1 MRVLPVLS
9 ALLLAVVLLPVPR
22 ALAQTSAPD
31 PGSTAVASQ
40 VQGQLQEQ
48 VEEWVAGAGQD
59 MARQATSE
67 DASVSSP
74 VNVETWSE
82 GVLEAADL
90 DDPTDPTTT
99 WVAVISTAEGPVGVL
114 VIDADGSEP
123 SGAVQQDAEL
133 AAALAALP
141 ERAIVLRQ
149 PAPPSAAMGSTTPSA
164 ASPQSS
170 SEGTAD
176 TDMASPASPA
186 GSTSPATTADRGDVG
201 DVGDAENYADAG
213 DSADAA
219 DPAASDAWYALV
231 DEVVTALDEQ
241 AMAGMSGP
249 VGLPAYAQVLYD
261 RTHHVSDTDKAEPQ
275 ETSRTL
281 DMAIVYTGL
290 GVLVIGAIIVTTTF
304 VHERR
309 VMAPLREGPESKK
322 ARAKEP
328 DQTRTP

>member
-1 MRVLPVLS
+1 MRVLPGLS

-22 ALAQTSAPD
+22 TLAQTSAPD

-48 VEEWVAGAGQD
+48 VEEWAAGAGQD
-59 MARQATSE
+59 VARQATSE

-149 PAPPSAAMGSTTPSA
+149 PAPPSAAMGSATPSA

-176 TDMASPASPA
+176 TDMTSPASPA
-186 GSTSPATTADRGDVG
+186 TAAGRGDAG
-201 DVGDAENYADAG
+201 DADAENYADAG
-213 DSADAA
+213 DSA

-290 GVLVIGAIIVTTTF
+290 GVLVIGMIIVTTTF

-309 VMAPLREGPESKK
+309 VMAPLREGPESQK
-322 ARAKEP
+322 AKEP

>member
-9 ALLLAVVLLPVPR
+9 ALLLVVVLLPVPR

-48 VEEWVAGAGQD
+48 VEEWAAGAGQD
-59 MARQATSE
+59 VARQATSE

-149 PAPPSAAMGSTTPSA
+149 PAPPSAAMGSATPSA

-170 SEGTAD
+170 SEGTAE

-186 GSTSPATTADRGDVG
+186 TAAGRGDAG
-201 DVGDAENYADAG
+201 DADAENYADAG
-213 DSADAA
+213 DSA

-290 GVLVIGAIIVTTTF
+290 GVLVIGIIIVTTTF

-309 VMAPLREGPESKK
+309 VMAPLREGPESQK
-322 ARAKEP
+322 AKEP

>member
-1 MRVLPVLS
+1 MRVLPGLS

-22 ALAQTSAPD
+22 TLAQTSAPD

-149 PAPPSAAMGSTTPSA
+149 PAPPSAAMGSATPSA

-176 TDMASPASPA
+176 TDMTSPASPA
-186 GSTSPATTADRGDVG
+186 TAAGRGDAG
-201 DVGDAENYADAG
+201 DADAENYADAG
-213 DSADAA
+213 DSA

-290 GVLVIGAIIVTTTF
+290 GVLVIGMIIVTTTF

-309 VMAPLREGPESKK
+309 VMAPLREGPESQK
-322 ARAKEP
+322 AKEP

>member
-1 MRVLPVLS
+1 MRVLPGLS

-99 WVAVISTAEGPVGVL
+99 WFAVISTAEGPVGVL

-149 PAPPSAAMGSTTPSA
+149 PAPPSAAMGSATPSA

-176 TDMASPASPA
+176 TDMTSPASPA
-186 GSTSPATTADRGDVG
+186 TAAGRGDAG
-201 DVGDAENYADAG
+201 DADAENYADAG
-213 DSADAA
+213 DSA

-290 GVLVIGAIIVTTTF
+290 GVLVIGIIIVTTTF

-309 VMAPLREGPESKK
+309 VMAPLREGPESQK
-322 ARAKEP
+322 AKEP

>member
-1 MRVLPVLS
+1 MRVLPGLS

-22 ALAQTSAPD
+22 TLAQTSAPD

-48 VEEWVAGAGQD
+48 VEEWAAGAGQD
-59 MARQATSE
+59 VARQATSE

-149 PAPPSAAMGSTTPSA
+149 PAPPSAAMGSATPSA

-170 SEGTAD
+170 SEGTAE

-186 GSTSPATTADRGDVG
+186 TAAGRGDAG
-201 DVGDAENYADAG
+201 DADAENYADAG
-213 DSADAA
+213 DSA

-290 GVLVIGAIIVTTTF
+290 GVLVIGIIIVTTTF

-309 VMAPLREGPESKK
+309 VMAPLREGPESQK
-322 ARAKEP
+322 AKEP

>member
-9 ALLLAVVLLPVPR
+9 ALLLVVVLLPVPR

-99 WVAVISTAEGPVGVL
+99 WFAVISTAEGPVGVL

-149 PAPPSAAMGSTTPSA
+149 PAPPSAAMGSATPSA

-176 TDMASPASPA
+176 TDM
-186 GSTSPATTADRGDVG
+186 TSPATAAGRGDAG
-201 DVGDAENYADAG
+201 DADAENYADAG
-213 DSADAA
+213 DPADAGDSA

-290 GVLVIGAIIVTTTF
+290 GVLVIGMIIVTTTF

-309 VMAPLREGPESKK
+309 VMAPLREGPESQK
-322 ARAKEP
+322 AKEP

>member
-99 WVAVISTAEGPVGVL
+99 WFAVISTAEGPVGVL

-149 PAPPSAAMGSTTPSA
+149 PAPPSAAMGSATPSA

-176 TDMASPASPA
+176 TDMTSPASPA
-186 GSTSPATTADRGDVG
+186 TAAGRGDAG
-201 DVGDAENYADAG
+201 DADAENYADAG
-213 DSADAA
+213 DSA

-290 GVLVIGAIIVTTTF
+290 GVLVIGIIIVTTTF

-309 VMAPLREGPESKK
+309 VMAPLREGPESQK
-322 ARAKEP
+322 AMEP
-328 DQTRTP
+328 DLTRTP

>member
-1 MRVLPVLS
+1 MRVLPGLS

-48 VEEWVAGAGQD
+48 VEEWAAGAGQD
-59 MARQATSE
+59 VARQATSE

-149 PAPPSAAMGSTTPSA
+149 PAPPSAAMGSATPSA

-170 SEGTAD
+170 SEGTAE

-186 GSTSPATTADRGDVG
+186 TAAGRGDA
-201 DVGDAENYADAG
+201 DAENYADAG
-213 DSADAA
+213 DPADAGDSA

-290 GVLVIGAIIVTTTF
+290 GVLVIGIIIVTTTF

-309 VMAPLREGPESKK
+309 VMAPLREGPESQK
-322 ARAKEP
+322 AKEP

>member
-1 MRVLPVLS
+1 MRVLPGLS

-48 VEEWVAGAGQD
+48 VEEWAAGAGQD

-149 PAPPSAAMGSTTPSA
+149 PAPPSAAMGSATPSA

-176 TDMASPASPA
+176 TDMTSPASPA
-186 GSTSPATTADRGDVG
+186 TAAGRGDAG
-201 DVGDAENYADAG
+201 DADAENYADAG
-213 DSADAA
+213 DSA

-290 GVLVIGAIIVTTTF
+290 GVLVIGIIIVTTTF

-309 VMAPLREGPESKK
+309 VMAPLREGPESQK
-322 ARAKEP
+322 AKEP

>member
-48 VEEWVAGAGQD
+48 VEEWAAGAGQD
-59 MARQATSE
+59 VARQATSE

-149 PAPPSAAMGSTTPSA
+149 PAPPSAAMGSATPSA

-170 SEGTAD
+170 SEGTAE
-176 TDMASPASPA
+176 TDMTSPASPA
-186 GSTSPATTADRGDVG
+186 TAAGRGDAG
-201 DVGDAENYADAG
+201 DADAENYADAG
-213 DSADAA
+213 DSA

-290 GVLVIGAIIVTTTF
+290 GVLVIGMIIVTTTF

-309 VMAPLREGPESKK
+309 VMAPLREGPESQK
-322 ARAKEP
+322 AKEP

>member
-48 VEEWVAGAGQD
+48 VEEWAAGAGQD

-149 PAPPSAAMGSTTPSA
+149 PAPPSAAMGSATPSA

-176 TDMASPASPA
+176 TDMTSPASPA
-186 GSTSPATTADRGDVG
+186 TAAGRGDAG
-201 DVGDAENYADAG
+201 DADAENYADAG
-213 DSADAA
+213 DSA

-290 GVLVIGAIIVTTTF
+290 GVLVIGMIIVTTTF

-309 VMAPLREGPESKK
+309 VMAPLREGPESQK
-322 ARAKEP
+322 AKEP

>member
-9 ALLLAVVLLPVPR
+9 ALLLVVVLLPVPR

-48 VEEWVAGAGQD
+48 VEEWAAGAGQD
-59 MARQATSE
+59 VARQATSE

-149 PAPPSAAMGSTTPSA
+149 PAPPSAAMGSATPSA

-176 TDMASPASPA
+176 TDMTSPASPA
-186 GSTSPATTADRGDVG
+186 TAAGRADAGDA
-201 DVGDAENYADAG
+201 DAENYADAG
-213 DSADAA
+213 DSA

-290 GVLVIGAIIVTTTF
+290 GVLVIGMIIVTTTF

-309 VMAPLREGPESKK
+309 VMAPLREGPESQK
-322 ARAKEP
+322 AKEP

>member
-1 MRVLPVLS
+1 MRVLPGLS

-22 ALAQTSAPD
+22 TLAQTSAPD

-48 VEEWVAGAGQD
+48 VEEWAAGAGQD
-59 MARQATSE
+59 VARQATSQ

-149 PAPPSAAMGSTTPSA
+149 PAPPSAAMGSATPSA

-176 TDMASPASPA
+176 TDMTSPASPA
-186 GSTSPATTADRGDVG
+186 TAAGRGDAG
-201 DVGDAENYADAG
+201 DADAENYADAG
-213 DSADAA
+213 DSA

-290 GVLVIGAIIVTTTF
+290 GVLVIGIIIVTTTF

-309 VMAPLREGPESKK
+309 VMAPLREGPESQK
-322 ARAKEP
+322 AKEP

>member
-99 WVAVISTAEGPVGVL
+99 WFAVISTAEGPVGVL

-149 PAPPSAAMGSTTPSA
+149 PAPPSAAMGSATPSA

-176 TDMASPASPA
+176 TDMTSPASPA
-186 GSTSPATTADRGDVG
+186 TAAGRGDAG
-201 DVGDAENYADAG
+201 DADAENYADAG
-213 DSADAA
+213 DSA

-290 GVLVIGAIIVTTTF
+290 GVLVIGMIIVTTPF

-309 VMAPLREGPESKK
+309 VMAPLREGPESQK
-322 ARAKEP
+322 AKEP

>member
-1 MRVLPVLS
+1 MRVLPGLS

-31 PGSTAVASQ
+31 PGSSAVASQ
-40 VQGQLQEQ
+40 VQGRLQEQ
-48 VEEWVAGAGQD
+48 VEEWVTGAGQD
-59 MARQATSE
+59 MARQAISE
-67 DASVSSP
+67 DATVGSP

-114 VIDADGSEP
+114 VVDADGSEP

-149 PAPPSAAMGSTTPSA
+149 PAPPSAAMGSATPSA

-176 TDMASPASPA
+176 TDMTSPASPA
-186 GSTSPATTADRGDVG
+186 NPATAEDRGDAG
-201 DVGDAENYADAG
+201 DAGDAENYADAAEA
-213 DSADAA
+213 ADAA
-219 DPAASDAWYALV
+219 DPVASDAWYALV

-241 AMAGMSGP
+241 AAAGLSGP

-290 GVLVIGAIIVTTTF
+290 GVLVIGIIIVTTTF

-309 VMAPLREGPESKK
+309 VMAPLREGPESQK
-322 ARAKEP
+322 AKEP

>member
-9 ALLLAVVLLPVPR
+9 ALLLVVVLLPVPR

-48 VEEWVAGAGQD
+48 VEEWAAGAGQD
-59 MARQATSE
+59 VARQATSE

-99 WVAVISTAEGPVGVL
+99 WFAVISTAEGPVGVL

-149 PAPPSAAMGSTTPSA
+149 PAPPSAAMGSATPSA

-176 TDMASPASPA
+176 TDMTSPASPA
-186 GSTSPATTADRGDVG
+186 TAAGRGDAG
-201 DVGDAENYADAG
+201 DADAENYADAG
-213 DSADAA
+213 DSA

-290 GVLVIGAIIVTTTF
+290 GVLVIGIIIVTTTF

-309 VMAPLREGPESKK
+309 VMAPLREGPESQK
-322 ARAKEP
+322 AKEP

>member
-9 ALLLAVVLLPVPR
+9 ALLLVVVLLPVPR

-99 WVAVISTAEGPVGVL
+99 WFAVISTAEGPVGVL

-149 PAPPSAAMGSTTPSA
+149 PAPPSAAMGSATPSA

-176 TDMASPASPA
+176 TDMTSPASPA
-186 GSTSPATTADRGDVG
+186 TAAGRGDAG
-201 DVGDAENYADAG
+201 DADAENYADAG
-213 DSADAA
+213 DSA

>member
-1 MRVLPVLS
+1 MRVLPGLS

-22 ALAQTSAPD
+22 TLAQTSAPD

-48 VEEWVAGAGQD
+48 VEEWAAGAGQD

-149 PAPPSAAMGSTTPSA
+149 PAPPSAAMGSATPSA

-170 SEGTAD
+170 SEGTAE

-186 GSTSPATTADRGDVG
+186 TAAGRGDAG
-201 DVGDAENYADAG
+201 DADAENYADAG
-213 DSADAA
+213 DSA

-290 GVLVIGAIIVTTTF
+290 GVLVIGIIIVTTTF

-309 VMAPLREGPESKK
+309 VMAPLREGPESQK
-322 ARAKEP
+322 AKEP

>member
-1 MRVLPVLS
+1 MRVLPGLS

-48 VEEWVAGAGQD
+48 VEEWAAGAGQD
-59 MARQATSE
+59 VARQATSE

-149 PAPPSAAMGSTTPSA
+149 PAPPSAAMGSATPSA

-176 TDMASPASPA
+176 TDMTSPASPA
-186 GSTSPATTADRGDVG
+186 TAAGRGDAG
-201 DVGDAENYADAG
+201 DADAENYADAG
-213 DSADAA
+213 DSA

-290 GVLVIGAIIVTTTF
+290 GVLVIGMIIVTTTF

-309 VMAPLREGPESKK
+309 VMAPLREGPESQK
-322 ARAKEP
+322 AKEP

>member
-1 MRVLPVLS
+1 MRVLPGLS

-48 VEEWVAGAGQD
+48 VEEWAAGAGQD

-149 PAPPSAAMGSTTPSA
+149 PAPPSAAMGSATPSA

-170 SEGTAD
+170 SEGTAE

-186 GSTSPATTADRGDVG
+186 TAAGRGDAG
-201 DVGDAENYADAG
+201 DADAENYADAG
-213 DSADAA
+213 DSA

-290 GVLVIGAIIVTTTF
+290 GVLVIGIIIVTTTF

-309 VMAPLREGPESKK
+309 VMAPLREGPESQK
-322 ARAKEP
+322 AKEP

>member
-1 MRVLPVLS
+1 M
-9 ALLLAVVLLPVPR
+9 
-22 ALAQTSAPD
+22 
-31 PGSTAVASQ
+31 
-40 VQGQLQEQ
+40 
-48 VEEWVAGAGQD
+48 
-59 MARQATSE
+59 
-67 DASVSSP
+67 
-74 VNVETWSE
+74 
-82 GVLEAADL
+82 
-90 DDPTDPTTT
+90 
-99 WVAVISTAEGPVGVL
+99 L

-149 PAPPSAAMGSTTPSA
+149 PAPPSAAMGSATPSA

-176 TDMASPASPA
+176 TDMTSPASPA
-186 GSTSPATTADRGDVG
+186 TAAGRGDAG
-201 DVGDAENYADAG
+201 DADAENYADAG
-213 DSADAA
+213 DSA

-290 GVLVIGAIIVTTTF
+290 GVLVIGMIIVTTTF

-309 VMAPLREGPESKK
+309 VMAPLREGPESQK
-322 ARAKEP
+322 AKEP

>member
-1 MRVLPVLS
+1 MRVLPGLS

-48 VEEWVAGAGQD
+48 VEEWAAGAGQD

-74 VNVETWSE
+74 VNVETWAE

-149 PAPPSAAMGSTTPSA
+149 PAPPSAAMGSATPSA

-176 TDMASPASPA
+176 TDMTSPASPA
-186 GSTSPATTADRGDVG
+186 TAAGRGDAG
-201 DVGDAENYADAG
+201 DADAENYADAG
-213 DSADAA
+213 DSA

-290 GVLVIGAIIVTTTF
+290 GVLVIGIIIVTTTF

-309 VMAPLREGPESKK
+309 VMAPLREGPESQK
-322 ARAKEP
+322 AKEP

>member
-31 PGSTAVASQ
+31 PGSSAVASQ
-40 VQGQLQEQ
+40 VQGRLQEQ
-48 VEEWVAGAGQD
+48 VEEWVTGAGQD
-59 MARQATSE
+59 MARQAISE
-67 DASVSSP
+67 DATVGSP

-99 WVAVISTAEGPVGVL
+99 WFAVISTAEGPVGVL

-149 PAPPSAAMGSTTPSA
+149 PAPPSAAMGSATPSA

-176 TDMASPASPA
+176 TDMTSPASPA
-186 GSTSPATTADRGDVG
+186 TAAGRGDAG
-201 DVGDAENYADAG
+201 DADAENYADAG
-213 DSADAA
+213 DSA

-290 GVLVIGAIIVTTTF
+290 GVLVIGMIIVTTTF

-309 VMAPLREGPESKK
+309 VMAPLREGPESQK
-322 ARAKEP
+322 AKEP

>member
-1 MRVLPVLS
+1 MRVLPGLS

-22 ALAQTSAPD
+22 ALAQTSAPA

-48 VEEWVAGAGQD
+48 VEEWAAGAGQD
-59 MARQATSE
+59 VARQATSE

-149 PAPPSAAMGSTTPSA
+149 PAPPSAAMGSATPSA

-176 TDMASPASPA
+176 TDMTSPASPA
-186 GSTSPATTADRGDVG
+186 TAAGRGDAG
-201 DVGDAENYADAG
+201 DADAENYADAG
-213 DSADAA
+213 DSA

-290 GVLVIGAIIVTTTF
+290 GVLVIGMIIVTTTF

-309 VMAPLREGPESKK
+309 VMAPLREGPESQK
-322 ARAKEP
+322 AKEP

>member
-99 WVAVISTAEGPVGVL
+99 WFAVISTAEGPVGVL

-149 PAPPSAAMGSTTPSA
+149 PAPPSAAMGSATPSA

-176 TDMASPASPA
+176 TDMTSPASPA
-186 GSTSPATTADRGDVG
+186 TAAGRGDAG
-201 DVGDAENYADAG
+201 DADAENYADAG
-213 DSADAA
+213 DSA

-290 GVLVIGAIIVTTTF
+290 GVLVIGMIIVTTTF

-309 VMAPLREGPESKK
+309 VMAPLREGPESQK
-322 ARAKEP
+322 AKEP

>member
-1 MRVLPVLS
+1 MRVLPGLS

-149 PAPPSAAMGSTTPSA
+149 PAPPSAAMGSATPSA

-170 SEGTAD
+170 SEGTDD
-176 TDMASPASPA
+176 TDMTSPASPA
-186 GSTSPATTADRGDVG
+186 TAAGRGDAG
-201 DVGDAENYADAG
+201 DADAENYADAG
-213 DSADAA
+213 DSA

-290 GVLVIGAIIVTTTF
+290 GVLVIGIIIVTTTF

-309 VMAPLREGPESKK
+309 VMAPLREGPESQK
-322 ARAKEP
+322 AKEP

>member
-1 MRVLPVLS
+1 MRVLPGLS

-48 VEEWVAGAGQD
+48 VEEWAAGAGQD

-149 PAPPSAAMGSTTPSA
+149 PAPPSAAMGSATPSA

-176 TDMASPASPA
+176 TDMTSPASPA
-186 GSTSPATTADRGDVG
+186 TAAGRGDAG
-201 DVGDAENYADAG
+201 DADAENYADAG
-213 DSADAA
+213 DSA

-290 GVLVIGAIIVTTTF
+290 GVLVIGMIIVTTTF

-309 VMAPLREGPESKK
+309 VMAPLREGPESQK
-322 ARAKEP
+322 AKEP

>member
-1 MRVLPVLS
+1 MRVLPGLS

-99 WVAVISTAEGPVGVL
+99 WFAVISTAEGPVGVL

-149 PAPPSAAMGSTTPSA
+149 PAPPSAAMGSATPSA

-176 TDMASPASPA
+176 TDMTSPASPA
-186 GSTSPATTADRGDVG
+186 TAAGRGDAG
-201 DVGDAENYADAG
+201 DADAENYADAG
-213 DSADAA
+213 DSA

-281 DMAIVYTGL
+281 DMDIVYTGL
-290 GVLVIGAIIVTTTF
+290 GVLVIGMIIVTTTF

-309 VMAPLREGPESKK
+309 VMAPLREGPESQK
-322 ARAKEP
+322 AKEP

>member
-1 MRVLPVLS
+1 MRVLPGLS

-22 ALAQTSAPD
+22 TLAQTSAPD

-48 VEEWVAGAGQD
+48 VEEWAAGAGQD

-149 PAPPSAAMGSTTPSA
+149 PAPPSAAMGSATPSA

-176 TDMASPASPA
+176 TDMTSPASPA
-186 GSTSPATTADRGDVG
+186 TAAGRGDAG
-201 DVGDAENYADAG
+201 DADAENYADAG
-213 DSADAA
+213 DSA

-290 GVLVIGAIIVTTTF
+290 GVLVIGIIIVTTTF

-309 VMAPLREGPESKK
+309 VMAPLREGPESQK
-322 ARAKEP
+322 AKEP

>member
-9 ALLLAVVLLPVPR
+9 ALLLVVVLLPVPR

-99 WVAVISTAEGPVGVL
+99 WFAVISTAEGPVGVL

-149 PAPPSAAMGSTTPSA
+149 PAPPSAAMGSATPSA

-176 TDMASPASPA
+176 TDMTSPASPA
-186 GSTSPATTADRGDVG
+186 TAAGRGDAG
-201 DVGDAENYADAG
+201 DADAENYADAG
-213 DSADAA
+213 DSA

-290 GVLVIGAIIVTTTF
+290 GVLVIGMIIVTTTF

-309 VMAPLREGPESKK
+309 VMAPLREGPESQK
-322 ARAKEP
+322 AKEP

>member
-99 WVAVISTAEGPVGVL
+99 WFAVISTAEGPVGVL

-149 PAPPSAAMGSTTPSA
+149 PAPPSAAMGSATPSA

-176 TDMASPASPA
+176 TDMTSPASPA
-186 GSTSPATTADRGDVG
+186 TAAGRGDAG
-201 DVGDAENYADAG
+201 DADAENYADAG
-213 DSADAA
+213 DSA

-290 GVLVIGAIIVTTTF
+290 GVLVIGIIIVTTTF

-309 VMAPLREGPESKK
+309 VMAPLREGPESQK
-322 ARAKEP
+322 AKEP

>member
-141 ERAIVLRQ
+141 ERA
-149 PAPPSAAMGSTTPSA
+149 ATPSA
-164 ASPQSS
+164 APPQSS
-170 SEGTAD
+170 SEGTAN
-176 TDMASPASPA
+176 TDMTCPASPA
-186 GSTSPATTADRGDVG
+186 TAAGRGDAG
-201 DVGDAENYADAG
+201 DADAENYADAG
-213 DSADAA
+213 DPADAGDSA
-219 DPAASDAWYALV
+219 DPAASDA
-231 DEVVTALDEQ
+231 
-241 AMAGMSGP
+241 
-249 VGLPAYAQVLYD
+249 
-261 RTHHVSDTDKAEPQ
+261 
-275 ETSRTL
+275 
-281 DMAIVYTGL
+281 
-290 GVLVIGAIIVTTTF
+290 
-304 VHERR
+304 
-309 VMAPLREGPESKK
+309 
-322 ARAKEP
+322 
-328 DQTRTP
+328 

>member
-1 MRVLPVLS
+1 MRVLPGLS

-48 VEEWVAGAGQD
+48 VEEWAAGAGQD
-59 MARQATSE
+59 VARQATSE

-149 PAPPSAAMGSTTPSA
+149 PAPPSAAMGSATPSA

-176 TDMASPASPA
+176 TDMTSPASPA
-186 GSTSPATTADRGDVG
+186 TAAGRGDAG
-201 DVGDAENYADAG
+201 DADAENYADAG
-213 DSADAA
+213 DSA

-309 VMAPLREGPESKK
+309 VMAPLREGPESQK
-322 ARAKEP
+322 AKEP

>member
-149 PAPPSAAMGSTTPSA
+149 PAPPSAAMGSATPSA

-170 SEGTAD
+170 SEGTAE

-186 GSTSPATTADRGDVG
+186 TAAGRGDAG
-201 DVGDAENYADAG
+201 DADAENYADAG
-213 DSADAA
+213 DSA

-290 GVLVIGAIIVTTTF
+290 GVLVIGIIIVTTTF

-309 VMAPLREGPESKK
+309 VMAPLREGPESQK
-322 ARAKEP
+322 AKEP

>member
-1 MRVLPVLS
+1 MLMRVLPGLS

-48 VEEWVAGAGQD
+48 VEEWAAGAGQD
-59 MARQATSE
+59 VARQATSE

-149 PAPPSAAMGSTTPSA
+149 PAPPSAAMGSATPSA

-176 TDMASPASPA
+176 TDMTSPASPA
-186 GSTSPATTADRGDVG
+186 TAAGRGDAG
-201 DVGDAENYADAG
+201 DADAENYADAG
-213 DSADAA
+213 DSA

-290 GVLVIGAIIVTTTF
+290 GVLVIGMIIVTTTF

-309 VMAPLREGPESKK
+309 VMAPLREGPESQK
-322 ARAKEP
+322 AKEP

>member
-1 MRVLPVLS
+1 MRVLPGLS

-22 ALAQTSAPD
+22 TLAQTSAPD

-48 VEEWVAGAGQD
+48 VEEWAAGAGQD

-99 WVAVISTAEGPVGVL
+99 WVAVISTAEGVL

-149 PAPPSAAMGSTTPSA
+149 PAPPSAAMGSATPSA

-176 TDMASPASPA
+176 TDMTSPASPA
-186 GSTSPATTADRGDVG
+186 TAAGRGDAG
-201 DVGDAENYADAG
+201 DADAENYADAG
-213 DSADAA
+213 DSA

-290 GVLVIGAIIVTTTF
+290 GVLVIGMIIVTTTF

-309 VMAPLREGPESKK
+309 VMAPLREGPESQK
-322 ARAKEP
+322 AKEP

>member
-1 MRVLPVLS
+1 MRVLPGLS

-22 ALAQTSAPD
+22 TLAQTSAPD

-48 VEEWVAGAGQD
+48 VEEWAAGAGQD
-59 MARQATSE
+59 VARQATSE

-149 PAPPSAAMGSTTPSA
+149 PAPPSAAMGSATPSA

-170 SEGTAD
+170 SEGTAE

-186 GSTSPATTADRGDVG
+186 TAAGRGDAG
-201 DVGDAENYADAG
+201 DADAENYADAG
-213 DSADAA
+213 DSA

-290 GVLVIGAIIVTTTF
+290 GVLVIGMIIVTTTF

-309 VMAPLREGPESKK
+309 VMAPLREGPESQK
-322 ARAKEP
+322 AKEP

>member
-99 WVAVISTAEGPVGVL
+99 WFAVISTAEGPVGVL

-149 PAPPSAAMGSTTPSA
+149 PAPPSAAMGSATPSA

-176 TDMASPASPA
+176 TDM
-186 GSTSPATTADRGDVG
+186 TSPATAAGRGDAG
-201 DVGDAENYADAG
+201 DADAENYADAG
-213 DSADAA
+213 DPADAGDSA

-290 GVLVIGAIIVTTTF
+290 GVLVIGIIIVTTTF

-309 VMAPLREGPESKK
+309 VMAPLREGPESQK
-322 ARAKEP
+322 AKEP

>member
-9 ALLLAVVLLPVPR
+9 ALLLVVVLLPVPR

-99 WVAVISTAEGPVGVL
+99 WFAVISTAEGPVGVL

-149 PAPPSAAMGSTTPSA
+149 PAPPSAAMGSATPSA

-176 TDMASPASPA
+176 TDMTSPASPA
-186 GSTSPATTADRGDVG
+186 TAAGRGDAG
-201 DVGDAENYADAG
+201 DADAENYADAG
-213 DSADAA
+213 DPADAGDSA

-290 GVLVIGAIIVTTTF
+290 GVLVIGMIIVTTTF

-309 VMAPLREGPESKK
+309 VMAPLREGPESQK
-322 ARAKEP
+322 AKEP